1 MKVRLIDMLKFTR
14 TKKVTKSYQIRD
26 IPEGI
31 WKKYKIKCMED
42 NVPTLQDGILSLVDL
57 YVKGKVKLD

>member
-14 TKKVTKSYQIRD
+14 TKKVTKSYQLRN

-31 WKKYKIKCMED
+31 WKKFKIQCMKD
-42 NVPTLQDGILSLVDL
+42 NLPTLQDGILGLVDL

>member
-1 MKVRLIDMLKFTR
+1 MKKR
-14 TKKVTKSYQIRD
+14 TKKVTKSYQLRD